1 MHKHFLLAIL
11 VVSSSLAAH
20 AHDYA
25 KLSATDQGRFYVN
38 AIESDRLYPVSRQ
51 SFNQLH
57 AYYKDMKLKNPWE
70 DKSRI
75 LNDPGFY
82 SSVKSFTGEV
92 CAMLWRYENRKPH
105 KVRAGKAESKVEL
118 NKTQLETTPFYDRNS
133 PWYSERYAV
142 TYPGRQ
148 NTYLHFL
155 PPGNQFAPDQLGF
168 AIHQTGALFGYGR
181 GRGRHLVFSMQSF
194 FLPVKKGE
202 ISTEGTLI
210 ERDIALISPIY
221 IPMSIG
227 ELGDIKTEARAFRQ
241 CQNQAQFI
249 LPLWQ

>member
-1 MHKHFLLAIL
+1 MHKRSLLAIL
-11 VVSSSLAAH
+11 VVSFSLAAH

-25 KLSATDQGRFYVN
+25 KLSATGPGQFYVN

-75 LNDPGFY
+75 LNDSLFY
-82 SSVKSFTGEV
+82 SSVKSFSGEV
-92 CAMLWRYENRKPH
+92 CAMLWRYDNHKPH
-105 KVRAGKAESKVEL
+105 KVRAGGAEIKVEL

-133 PWYSERYAV
+133 PWYSKRYAV
-142 TYPGRQ
+142 TYAGRQ
-148 NTYLHFL
+148 NAYLHFL
-155 PPGNQFAPDQLGF
+155 PPGKQFEPDQLGF
-168 AIHQTGALFGYGR
+168 AIHQTGAFFGYGR
-181 GRGRHLVFSMQSF
+181 GRGRHLVFSMQTY
-194 FLPVKKGE
+194 FLAVKDGD
-202 ISTEGTLI
+202 IVSDGTLI

-227 ELGDIKTEARAFRQ
+227 ELGSLKTEKQAFEQ
-241 CQNQAQFI
+241 CQKQAQFI